1 MITTRLSSLT
11 VEDVPLLE
19 RVETATGL
27 SFWGRENYARFL
39 RDFPEYFGTKAMVFA
54 DSARGQFA
62 GFLLARSIFENL
74 EILKVGV
81 WPEFHR
87 RGIGTL
93 LMKAAYAEGMR
104 RGCERC
110 FLEVRKSNRGAIDFY
125 LAHKFALAGVRR
137 NYYAE
142 PVEDALI
149 MERSFRG
156 LSNTAQGAGGES
168 R

>member
-1 MITTRLSSLT
+1 MITTRLSPLT
-11 VEDVPLLE
+11 LEDVPLLE
-19 RVETATGL
+19 RMETATGL
-27 SFWGRENYARFL
+27 SFWGRENYIRFL
-39 RDFPEYFGTKAMVFA
+39 RDFPEYFGTKATVFA

-81 WPEFHR
+81 SPEFHR

-93 LMKAAYAEGMR
+93 LMKAAYAEGVR

-125 LAHKFALAGVRR
+125 LTHRFVLSGVRR

-149 MERSFRG
+149 MERSFHG
-156 LSNTAQGAGGES
+156 LGGGAERACGEGG
-168 R
+168 